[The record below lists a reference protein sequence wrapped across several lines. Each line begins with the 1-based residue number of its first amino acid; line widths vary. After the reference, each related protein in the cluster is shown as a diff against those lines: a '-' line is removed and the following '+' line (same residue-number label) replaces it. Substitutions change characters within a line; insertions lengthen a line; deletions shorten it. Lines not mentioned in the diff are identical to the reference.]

1 MFERLTSLIQGANI
15 AGATATKKTQ
25 RDVAFEVIFGK
36 WGSGKER
43 KSKLTKAGYNYDKI
57 QSIVNDILKK
67 KSTDIVAQEVID
79 GKWGSGKTRKER
91 LIKVGYDYDAV
102 QKRVN
107 EILNPT
113 KQKYTGPIP
122 TLRLKKTNA
131 EVIADTIKWAKWITG
146 DNRFHYGYTNKH
158 GSTNSK
164 DWNPNAHHNGCYFCG
179 TNTTKGGR
187 SKKGIVDYQ
196 FTYCCNPFVGAAWA
210 HGGCVPAAIKLC
222 QNGSSWDF
230 GKGKGYD
237 KSSLFTNLG
246 HPSKSSL
253 KAGDVLCRDN
263 HVALYIGGGKIAEA
277 SGGDDNK
284 RNSTKWNNS
293 IHITTLTDANYKKFL
308 RVHRFNSKV
317 DADVIMRHG
326 EVSKRVA
333 EWQAFLDWY
342 YDGKVGKADGYY
354 GDNTLKWTKNFQEE
368 YFGKKEADGLIGDKT
383 LAKAKM
389 AKKK

>member
-1 MFERLTSLIQGANI
+1 MFERLTSLISGANI
-15 AGATATKKTQ
+15 AGATAMKKTQ

-43 KSKLTKAGYNYDKI
+43 KKRLIKAGYNYDKI

-67 KSTDIVAQEVID
+67 KSTNTIAQEVID
-79 GKWGSGKTRKER
+79 GKWGSGKIRKER
-91 LIKVGYDYDAV
+91 LIKVGYNYDAV
-102 QKRVN
+102 QKCVN

-131 EVIADTIKWAKWITG
+131 EVIADTIKWAKWIVG
-146 DNRFHYGYTNKH
+146 DNRFHYGYTSPDK
-158 GSTNSK
+158 K
-164 DWNPNAHHNGCYFCG
+164 INAHHNGCYFCG

-222 QNGSSWDF
+222 QGGSSWDF
-230 GKGKGYD
+230 AKGRGYD

-246 HPSKSSL
+246 HPAKSSL

-293 IHITTLTDANYKKFL
+293 IHTITLTDANYKKFL
-308 RVHRFNSKV
+308 RVHRFNDKV

-342 YDGKVGKADGYY
+342 FDGKVGSADGYF
-354 GDNTLKWTKNFQEE
+354 GDNTLKWTKEFQERE
-368 YFGKKEADGLIGDKT
+368 IGKGQGDGICGNKT
-383 LAKAKM
+383 FAAAAKVEK
-389 AKKK
+389 

>member
-1 MFERLTSLIQGANI
+1 MWQYTS
-15 AGATATKKTQ
+15 
-25 RDVAFEVIFGK
+25 
-36 WGSGKER
+36 SGKVNGF
-43 KSKLTKAGYNYDKI
+43 KGDIDMNYYYVKYD
-57 QSIVNDILKK
+57 SNAVPKK
-67 KSTDIVAQEVID
+67 
-79 GKWGSGKTRKER
+79 
-91 LIKVGYDYDAV
+91 
-102 QKRVN
+102 VN
-107 EILNPT
+107 ETLSGDT
-113 KQKYTGPIP
+113 YTGVLP
-122 TLRLKKTNA
+122 TTRLVKTNA
-131 EVIADTIKWAKWITG
+131 EVIADTIKWAKWIAS

-158 GSTNSK
+158 GSSDSSK
-164 DWNPNAHHNGCYFCG
+164 WNPNAHHNGCYFCD
-179 TNTTKGGR
+179 TNTTTGGR

-210 HGGCVPAAIKLC
+210 HGGCVPVAIKLC
-222 QNGSSWDF
+222 QGGSSWDF
-230 GKGKGYD
+230 HKGKGYD

-246 HPSKSSL
+246 HPAKSSL
-253 KAGDVLCRDN
+253 KAGDVLCKDN
-263 HVALYIGGGKIAEA
+263 HVALYIGDGKIAEA

-284 RNSTKWNNS
+284 RNSIKWNNS
-293 IHITTLTDANYKKFL
+293 IHITTLTDSSYKKFP
-308 RVHRFNSKV
+308 RVYRFNSKV

-354 GDNTLKWTKNFQEE
+354 GDNTLKWTKKFQEE